1 MKIIFVGPAHPYRG
15 GIAEFNNRLALQ
27 LQSEGHEVEIF
38 NFSLQYP
45 GFLFPGKTQY
55 TNDQAPEG
63 LQITRCV
70 NSCNPINWIKIGHRL
85 RRSDADLILMRYW
98 LPFMGPCLGTI
109 ARLSH
114 KKVVAICDNVIPHE
128 HRPGD
133 KLFTRYFLSGC
144 SAYMTLSEAVLSDL
158 SKFNTSKPRI
168 CSPHPLYDNYGAS
181 ITKNDAREKIGVDQN
196 GKYVLFFGFIR
207 DYKGLDLLM
216 KALPLMQD
224 KDVKLIVAGEFY
236 GNEEKYKALEAALGI
251 GDRVLWYSEFISDG
265 DVKNFF
271 CSSDIVVQP
280 YKSATQSG
288 VTQIGY
294 HFEKPM
300 IVTNVGGLG
309 EIVPNGE
316 CGYVVE
322 PEPNEIAAAADR
334 FFAEKPDFSAQ
345 IKAQKQKYS
354 WATFTKKLLSL

>member
-27 LQSEGHEVEIF
+27 LRSEGHEVEIL

-55 TNDQAPEG
+55 TSDPAPEG

-70 NSCNPINWIKIGHRL
+70 NSCNPFNWIKIGRRL
-85 RRSDADLILMRYW
+85 RHSDTDLVIMRYW

-144 SAYMTLSEAVLSDL
+144 SAFMTLSDAVLKDL
-158 SKFNTSKPRI
+158 SKFDSVKPRVF
-168 CSPHPLYDNYGAS
+168 SPHPLYDNYGTAIS
-181 ITKNDAREKIGVDQN
+181 KQEACAKIGVN
-196 GKYVLFFGFIR
+196 PCGKYILFFGFIR

-216 KALPLMQD
+216 KALPLLGD
-224 KDVKLIVAGEFY
+224 KEVKLIVAGEFY
-236 GNEEKYKALEAALGI
+236 GNEEKYKALEEELGVKERI
-251 GDRVLWYSEFISDG
+251 LWYSEFISDS
-265 DVKNFF
+265 DVRNFF
-271 CSSDIVVQP
+271 CAADIVVQP

-309 EIVPNGE
+309 EIVPDGQ

-322 PEPNEIAAAADR
+322 PEPREIAAAIDR
-334 FFAEKPDFSAQ
+334 FFAETPDFSEK

-354 WATFTKKLLSL
+354 WATFTKNLLTL